1 MLEAIFARQKII
13 PVITLDRVEDAVPL
27 ACALSSGGLDVLEV
41 TFRTEAAAAAIQVIR
56 DQVPAVTVGA
66 GTVTTPAI
74 LQAAETAGATFFV
87 SPGAT
92 DALLSAANPRTFLP
106 GVATLSEMMR
116 AFDAGFQIQKF
127 FPAEA
132 LGGTNFLRSVSAPL
146 PQLQFCATGGIHA
159 GNLADYLALP
169 SVLAIGGSWM
179 VPAGLIRAGDWDEIT
194 RLAQSACSLAAGAPS
209 SELDKAVQSKGSLS
223 HE

>member
-1 MLEAIFARQKII
+1 MLEALLKHQKIV

-27 ACALSSGGLDVLEV
+27 AEALSSGGLNVLEV
-41 TFRTEAAAAAIQVIR
+41 TFRTDAAAGAIQSIR

-66 GTVTTPAI
+66 GTVLTPTV
-74 LQAAETAGATFFV
+74 LRAAETAGATFFV

-92 DALLSAANPRTFLP
+92 DALLSAADPSSFLP

-116 AFDAGFQIQKF
+116 AFDAGFRIQKF

-132 LGGTNFLRSVSAPL
+132 LGGTNFLKSVSAPL
-146 PQLQFCATGGIHA
+146 PQLQFCATGGIHE

-179 VPAGLIRAGDWDEIT
+179 VPAGLIRTGDWDEIT
-194 RLAQSACSLAAGAPS
+194 RLARRACSLAQVDVGSPV
-209 SELDKAVQSKGSLS
+209 DGPVQATGSR
-223 HE
+223 

>member
-1 MLEAIFARQKII
+1 MLEAMLAHQKII

-27 ACALSSGGLDVLEV
+27 AEALSGGGLNVLEV
-41 TFRTEAAAAAIQVIR
+41 TFRTEAAAGAIQTIV

-74 LQAAETAGATFFV
+74 LQAADAAGAAFFV

-92 DALLSAANPRTFLP
+92 NALLSAADPSTFLP
-106 GVATLSEMMR
+106 GVATISEMMR
-116 AFDAGFQIQKF
+116 AFDSGFRIQKF

-132 LGGTNFLRSVSAPL
+132 LGGTRFLKSVSAPL

-159 GNLADYLALP
+159 GNLTEYLALP

-179 VPAGLIRAGDWDEIT
+179 VPAGLIRAGNWDEIT
-194 RLAQSACSLAAGAPS
+194 RLAKTACRLAAGAIGSGP
-209 SELDKAVQSKGSLS
+209 DKTAQSNGSLS

>member
-1 MLEAIFARQKII
+1 MLEAIFTHQKII

-27 ACALSSGGLDVLEV
+27 AEALSNGGLDVLEV
-41 TFRTEAAAAAIQVIR
+41 TFRTEAAAAAIQAIR
-56 DQVPAVTVGA
+56 DQVPSVTVGA
-66 GTVTTPAI
+66 GTVTSPKI

-92 DALLSAANPRTFLP
+92 DGLLAAADPKSFLP

-116 AFDAGFQIQKF
+116 AFDAGFRVQKF

-132 LGGTNFLRSVSAPL
+132 LGGTRFLNSVSAPL

-159 GNLADYLALP
+159 GNLAAYLALP

-179 VPAGLIRAGDWDEIT
+179 VPAGYIRAGKWDDIT
-194 RLAQSACSLAAGAPS
+194 RLAKTACSLAVSAIGPG
-209 SELDKAVQSKGSLS
+209 LDKTVQSKGSLS

>member
-1 MLEAIFARQKII
+1 MLETILARQKII
-13 PVITLDRVEDAVPL
+13 PVMTLDRVEDAVPL
-27 ACALSSGGLDVLEV
+27 AAALSSGGLNVLEV
-41 TFRTEAAAAAIQVIR
+41 TFRTEAAAAAIQSIC

-66 GTVTTPAI
+66 GTVTSLAT
-74 LQAAETAGATFFV
+74 LQAAEAAGATFFV

-92 DALLSAANPRTFLP
+92 DALLAAADPTSFLP

-116 AFDAGFQIQKF
+116 AFDAGFRIQKF

-132 LGGTNFLRSVSAPL
+132 LGGTRFLKSVSAPL
-146 PQLQFCATGGIHA
+146 PQLQFCATGGIHE

-179 VPAGLIRAGDWDEIT
+179 VPAGLIRAGDWNEIT
-194 RLAQSACSLAAGAPS
+194 RLARRACHLAQIEPGSDADGALQALGAPI
-209 SELDKAVQSKGSLS
+209 A
-223 HE
+223 

>member
-1 MLEAIFARQKII
+1 MLEALLTHQKIV

-27 ACALSSGGLDVLEV
+27 AEALSNGGLKVLEV
-41 TFRTEAAAAAIQVIR
+41 TFRTDAAAAAIQVIR

-66 GTVTTPAI
+66 GTVLTPTV
-74 LQAAETAGATFFV
+74 LRAAEAAGATFFV

-92 DALLSAANPRTFLP
+92 DALLSAADPRSFLP
-106 GVATLSEMMR
+106 GVASLSEMMR
-116 AFDAGFQIQKF
+116 ALDAGFLIQKF

-132 LGGTNFLRSVSAPL
+132 LGGTNFLKSVSAPL
-146 PQLQFCATGGIHA
+146 PQLQFCATGGIHE

-179 VPAGLIRAGDWDEIT
+179 VPADLIRLGGWDEIT
-194 RLAQSACSLAAGAPS
+194 RLARRACSLAQVDSASQVDGR
-209 SELDKAVQSKGSLS
+209 VQATGSR
-223 HE
+223 